1 MASRDAAAVAAELH
15 RLRSESRRVLQQQR
29 RAQQEQ
35 SLSLSVKDTAVL
47 VLWCSS
53 GNRDICKAFLRSA
66 AHKASQKKSKA
77 KATVNLRGRDAEA
90 SRSASY
96 PPAWQTAVFQTWDTW
111 SAEDEQRVRVPDRP
125 TAARLDRARLFVGD
139 AALSAWVQDQN
150 RKPLAPTGPAI
161 RRLAPMGLL
170 ASRSAIPRAGQLTR
184 TESRRLAARLRR
196 WSRSK
201 GVLQGRFKTG
211 PALALDEARAKVFNI
226 GQLVFVCVKD
236 WDCDFS
242 RALLFFLWA

>member
-1 MASRDAAAVAAELH
+1 M
-15 RLRSESRRVLQQQR
+15 
-29 RAQQEQ
+29 
-35 SLSLSVKDTAVL
+35 VL
-47 VLWCSS
+47 VWQPRHLQSFPAQRSS
-53 GNRDICKAFLRSA
+53 QSVAE
-66 AHKASQKKSKA
+66 KSKA
-77 KATVNLRGRDAEA
+77 KATGHQRGRDAEA

-111 SAEDEQRVRVPDRP
+111 SAEDEQRVRVPDRL

-139 AALSAWVQDQN
+139 AALSEWVQDQN

-161 RRLAPMGLL
+161 RRLVPPGLL
-170 ASRSAIPRAGQLTR
+170 ASQSAIPRTGQLTR